1 MAKTQGN
8 RRSGRIRKVVNNYA
22 EEQAKHA
29 AAPAKRK
36 QPATEDEETPR
47 KVTKKAKSESSDELA
62 RDLPTGTEP
71 PQDDEDFKPKPKKA
85 RKKAKSQSNDEAA
98 KDLPAD
104 TDPLQDDEDFK
115 SKPKKARKKRAAPAI
130 GKLDSEG
137 VMRLD
142 VAEMRPPGEKRPPKV
157 YPIPPKSN
165 AEGKSSVNLAAV
177 LAESFEDRWERK
189 VSRIPR
195 LAPGQP
201 EVRLK
206 K

>member
-8 RRSGRIRKVVNNYA
+8 RRSGRIRKAVSTYA
-22 EEQAKHA
+22 EEQAEQA
-29 AAPAKRK
+29 EQTAPPAKRK
-36 QPATEDEETPR
+36 KPAAADEETPR
-47 KVTKKAKSESSDELA
+47 KVTKKAKSQSNDEVA
-62 RDLPTGTEP
+62 EDPPAVTEP
-71 PQDDEDFKPKPKKA
+71 SQDDQDFKPKTKK
-85 RKKAKSQSNDEAA
+85 S
-98 KDLPAD
+98 
-104 TDPLQDDEDFK
+104 
-115 SKPKKARKKRAAPAI
+115 RKKRAVPAI

-142 VAEMRPPGEKRPPKV
+142 VTEPRPPGEKRPPKV
-157 YPIPPKSN
+157 YPIPPRSN
-165 AEGKSSVNLAAV
+165 AKGKSSVNLSAI

-189 VSRIPR
+189 VSKIPR

>member
-8 RRSGRIRKVVNNYA
+8 RRSGRIRKVVNTYA
-22 EEQAKHA
+22 EEEAEQI
-29 AAPAKRK
+29 APTAKRK

-47 KVTKKAKSESSDELA
+47 KVNKKSKSELNDEMA
-62 RDLPTGTEP
+62 RDLPTDTEP

-85 RKKAKSQSNDEAA
+85 RKKAQSQSNEEAA
-98 KDLPAD
+98 NDLPAD
-104 TDPLQDDEDFK
+104 IEPLQYDEDFK
-115 SKPKKARKKRAAPAI
+115 PKPKEARKKRAVPAI

-142 VAEMRPPGEKRPPKV
+142 VTEMRPPGEKRPPKV
-157 YPIPPKSN
+157 YPIPPRSN
-165 AEGKSSVNLAAV
+165 AKGKSSVNLAAV

-189 VSRIPR
+189 VSKIPR